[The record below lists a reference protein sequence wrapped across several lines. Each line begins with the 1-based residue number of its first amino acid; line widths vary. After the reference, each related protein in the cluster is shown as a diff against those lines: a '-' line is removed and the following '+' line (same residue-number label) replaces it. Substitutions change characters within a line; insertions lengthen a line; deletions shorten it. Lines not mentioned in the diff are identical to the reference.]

1 MNAYTISKLAKD
13 AGVSVHIVRDYV
25 MRGLLKPARRT
36 PSGYG
41 IFDASGLARLRF
53 VRAAFEAGIGLD
65 ALKQLCLALDDG
77 VEDAGACLARLRLQI
92 AVRREVLTAA
102 DQQLAKLAAFLRPA
116 TRVSGK
122 RP

>member
-13 AGVSVHIVRDYV
+13 ADVSVHIVRDYV

-36 PSGYG
+36 PNGYG

-53 VRAAFEAGIGLD
+53 VRAAFLAGIGLD
-65 ALKQLCLALDDG
+65 ALTRLCHALDGGDD
-77 VEDAGACLARLRLQI
+77 DAGACLEYLRLQI
-92 AVRREVLTAA
+92 AARREVLTAA
-102 DQQLAKLAAFLRPA
+102 DRQLAKMASFLWPV
-116 TRVSGK
+116 TRASGK